1 MRTLR
6 PLVLLPALA
15 MLAQGCSSRAQR
27 PAGPPAPAASVSS
40 PGSETRP
47 RPDAVV
53 VLHGLGRTRASM
65 HRVAAT
71 LRRDG
76 YRVVNVS
83 YPSRTMPLEQL
94 ADEWLPALLREH
106 GAEDAPRLH
115 FVTHSMGGIIVRLWL
130 RDNPAPANLGRIV
143 MIAPPNHGSEVADRL
158 RGNPLFRLFTG
169 VNGARLGTG
178 ADSLPAQLG
187 AGPAAARI
195 GVIAGNRSLNPV
207 FSCWIHGPDDG
218 KVGVASARLDGM
230 GGFIELPYSHTWLS
244 WRRPVLAQVGAFLRD
259 GEFGRL

>member
-1 MRTLR
+1 MRALC
-6 PLVLLPALA
+6 PFLLLPALA
-15 MLAQGCSSRAQR
+15 VLSQGCASRALR
-27 PAGPPAPAASVSS
+27 PVAPPAHAVRAASL
-40 PGSETRP
+40 GNETRRSP
-47 RPDAVV
+47 ELVI
-53 VLHGLGRTRASM
+53 VLHGLGRSRASM
-65 HRVAAT
+65 NRVAST

-94 ADEWLPALLREH
+94 AGGWLPALLREH

-115 FVTHSMGGIIVRLWL
+115 FVTHSMGGIIARLWL

-143 MIAPPNHGSEVADRL
+143 MLAPPNHGSEVADRL
-158 RGNPLFRLFTG
+158 RGNPFFRLFTG

-178 ADSLPAQLG
+178 ADSLPAQLA
-187 AGPAAARI
+187 AGPDAARI

-207 FSCWIHGPDDG
+207 FSSWIHGPDDG
-218 KVGVASARLDGM
+218 KVGVASARLDGA
-230 GGFIELPYSHTWLS
+230 GGFIEFPYSHTWLA

-259 GEFGRL
+259 GEFARL

>member
-1 MRTLR
+1 MRTLC
-6 PLVLLPALA
+6 PLILLPSLA
-15 MLAQGCSSRAQR
+15 ILWQGCVSRPPR
-27 PAGPPAPAASVSS
+27 PVAPPAPAASASS
-40 PGSETRP
+40 SGGAVRQT
-47 RPDAVV
+47 PDVVV
-53 VLHGLGRTRASM
+53 VLHGLGRTRGSMNRAASM
-65 HRVAAT
+65 
-71 LRRDG
+71 LRHDG

-94 ADEWLPALLREH
+94 ANEWLPAMLRAH
-106 GAEDAPRLH
+106 GADGAPRLH

-143 MIAPPNHGSEVADRL
+143 MIAPPNHGSEVVDRL
-158 RGNPLFRLFTG
+158 RGNPLFSLFTG

-178 ADSLPAQLG
+178 TDSLPARLG
-187 AGPAAARI
+187 AGPVAAEI

-230 GGFIELPYSHTWLS
+230 SDFIEFPCSHTWLS

-259 GEFGRL
+259 GEFGHL